1 MEHLRKVIHGSGLR
15 VVGMALT
22 IVTGFLLMPFL
33 VHRLGDRTYGYWA
46 LVGAILGYYGVLD
59 FGIVTAVE
67 WHVAKAIGEKDATA
81 ANRALSTSFFVF
93 AALGSIILLVT
104 IVLAALAHLFIAVP
118 SDAALFRK
126 VILITGLGFA
136 IGFPG
141 RAFLGALSAHLRW
154 DLISITNQSAL
165 LLRTGLIV
173 AVIEAGGGLVA
184 LATVSVLTDIL
195 VFLAFYAALRRIQDQ
210 FELSFSLASVKTLKG
225 LLPYSLFTFIIKMND
240 QLRLYI
246 DPVVVTA
253 FVGVGAV
260 THYAIGQ
267 RLSLAFRDSMIALLG
282 MLAPWFGRLF
292 GSKDYGAIKKVLEFG
307 TRVSVSVATAITC
320 LLLLYGRQ
328 FIEDWMGKSYLD
340 AYWVL
345 FFLVSAAFFE
355 VSQFPSMS
363 YLYGVSRH
371 RFLAYITLV
380 EAALNVA
387 LSLYLVRIIGIA
399 GVALGTTIPCL
410 AIRLFV
416 QPVYVCRHVGI
427 SLMHYYLALFGRAF
441 FATALGVLLPWALV
455 FRWIRHP
462 KLPLLFA
469 MIACQCVIAILTA
482 CALALRKEERATL
495 FEMLQVTWKKP
506 GPGVA
511 TTVALSEIHS

>member
-1 MEHLRKVIHGSGLR
+1 
-15 VVGMALT
+15 MALT
-22 IVTGFLLMPFL
+22 IVIGFLLMPFL
-33 VHRLGDRTYGYWA
+33 VHHLGDRTYGYWA
-46 LVGAILGYYGVLD
+46 LVGAILGYYGILD
-59 FGIVTAVE
+59 FGVVTAVE

-81 ANRALSTSFFVF
+81 ANRAVSTSFYVF
-93 AALGSIILLVT
+93 AALGSVILLVT
-104 IVLAALAHLFIAVP
+104 IVLAALAHRFIAVP
-118 SDAALFRK
+118 ADATLFRK

-136 IGFPG
+136 VGFPG
-141 RAFLGALSAHLRW
+141 RAFLGGLSAHLRW

-173 AVIEAGGGLVA
+173 AVIKAGGGLVA
-184 LATVSVLTDIL
+184 LATVSVVTDVL
-195 VFLAFYAALRRIQDQ
+195 VFLSFYIALRRIQQ
-210 FELSFSLASVKTLKG
+210 HFKLSFALASISTLKG

-292 GSKDYGAIKKVLEFG
+292 GSRDYGAMRKVLEFG

-328 FIEDWMGKSYLD
+328 FIVNWMGKNYLD

-363 YLYGVSRH
+363 YLYGISQH
-371 RFLAYITLV
+371 RFLAYITLI
-380 EAALNVA
+380 EAGLNVA

-399 GVALGTTIPCL
+399 GVALGTTIPCF

-416 QPVYVCRHVGI
+416 QPVYVCRYVGI
-427 SLMHYYLALFGRAF
+427 SLRHYYVALFGRAM
-441 FATALGVLLPWALV
+441 FATALGVLLPWALF
-455 FRWIRHP
+455 FRWISQP
-462 KLPLLFA
+462 KMPVLFA
-469 MIACQCVIAILTA
+469 IIACQCLIAILAA
-482 CALALRKEERATL
+482 CALALGKEGRATL
-495 FEMLQVTWKKP
+495 FEAIQKTWKRP
-506 GPGVA
+506 ETVTTA
-511 TTVALSEIHS
+511 TVALGDIRS

>member
-1 MEHLRKVIHGSGLR
+1 MVLT
-15 VVGMALT
+15 VV
-22 IVTGFLLMPFL
+22 VGFLLMPFL
-33 VHRLGDRTYGYWA
+33 VHHLGDRIYGYWA
-46 LVGAILGYYGVLD
+46 LVGAILGYYGILD

-67 WHVAKAIGEKDATA
+67 WHVAKAIGEKDTTA
-81 ANRALSTSFFVF
+81 ANRAVSTSFFGF
-93 AALGSIILLVT
+93 AALGGVVLLVT
-104 IVLAALAHLFIAVP
+104 AVLAGFAHHFIAIP
-118 SDAALFRK
+118 ADAALFRT

-154 DLISITNQSAL
+154 DLISITNQMAL
-165 LLRTGLIV
+165 LLRAALIV
-173 AVIEAGGGLVA
+173 AVIKAGAGLIA
-184 LATVSVLTDIL
+184 LATVSVITD
-195 VFLAFYAALRRIQDQ
+195 VLAFLTFYFALRRVHDG
-210 FELSFSLASVKTLKG
+210 FRLSLALASLPTLKS

-246 DPVVVTA
+246 DPIVVTA
-253 FVGVGAV
+253 FVGIGAV

-292 GSKDYGAIKKVLEFG
+292 GTRDYGAIRKVLEFG
-307 TRVSVSVATAITC
+307 TRISVSVATTITC

-328 FIEDWMGKSYLD
+328 FIAAWMGKDYLD

-355 VSQFPSMS
+355 VAQFPSMS

-371 RFLAYITLV
+371 RFLAYLTLV

-387 LSLYLVRIIGIA
+387 LSLHLVRVIGIA

-410 AIRLFV
+410 LLRLFI
-416 QPVYVCRHVGI
+416 QPVYVCRHAGI
-427 SLMHYYLALFGRAF
+427 SLRHYYFGLFGRAVI
-441 FATALGVLLPWALV
+441 ATLAGVLLPWALL
-455 FRWIRHP
+455 FRWIHAPR
-462 KLPLLFA
+462 LPGLLVLLA
-469 MIACQCVIAILTA
+469 AQGLIALLVS
-482 CALALRKEERATL
+482 CALAFGKQERASL
-495 FEMLQVTWKKP
+495 FRSLQGIWNKP
-506 GPGVA
+506 VA
-511 TTVALSEIHS
+511 VVARAVPVAEIRS

>member
-1 MEHLRKVIHGSGLR
+1 MENLWKVIHGSGLR

-22 IVTGFLLMPFL
+22 IVIGFLLMPFL
-33 VHRLGDRTYGYWA
+33 VHHLGDRYYGYWA
-46 LVGAILGYYGVLD
+46 LVGAILGYYGILD

-81 ANRALSTSFFVF
+81 ANRAISTSFYVF
-93 AALGSIILLVT
+93 AALGGVVLLVT
-104 IVLAALAHLFIAVP
+104 IVLAGLAHLFISVP
-118 SDAALFRK
+118 SDATLFRK

-173 AVIEAGGGLVA
+173 TVIKAGGGLVA
-184 LATVSVLTDIL
+184 LATVSVLTDVL
-195 VFLAFYAALRRIQDQ
+195 VFLSFYLALRRIQGQ
-210 FELSFSLASVKTLKG
+210 FKLSFALASVATLKG
-225 LLPYSLFTFIIKMND
+225 LLPYSVFTFIIKMND

-246 DPVVVTA
+246 DPVVVTT
-253 FVGVGAV
+253 FVGIGAV

-292 GSKDYGAIKKVLEFG
+292 GSKDYVAIRRVLEFG
-307 TRVSVSVATAITC
+307 TRVSVSVATAMTC

-328 FIEDWMGKSYLD
+328 FIEAWMGKNYFD

-380 EAALNVA
+380 EAGLNVA
-387 LSLYLVRIIGIA
+387 LSLYLVRIMGIA

-416 QPVYVCRHVGI
+416 QPAYVCRHAGI
-427 SLMHYYLALFGRAF
+427 SVRHYYVALFGRAM
-441 FATALGVLLPWALV
+441 FATALGVLLPWALL
-455 FRWIRHP
+455 FRWISQP
-462 KLPLLFA
+462 KMPVLLA
-469 MIACQCVIAILTA
+469 VIACQCLIAISA
-482 CALALRKEERATL
+482 AYALALGKEERATFSTAL
-495 FEMLQVTWKKP
+495 RRTWVRQVP
-506 GPGVA
+506 APA
-511 TTVALSEIHS
+511 TVPVGEIQS

>member
-1 MEHLRKVIHGSGLR
+1 M
-15 VVGMALT
+15 
-22 IVTGFLLMPFL
+22 
-33 VHRLGDRTYGYWA
+33 
-46 LVGAILGYYGVLD
+46 
-59 FGIVTAVE
+59 
-67 WHVAKAIGEKDATA
+67 
-81 ANRALSTSFFVF
+81 
-93 AALGSIILLVT
+93 
-104 IVLAALAHLFIAVP
+104 
-118 SDAALFRK
+118 
-126 VILITGLGFA
+126 
-136 IGFPG
+136 
-141 RAFLGALSAHLRW
+141 
-154 DLISITNQSAL
+154 
-165 LLRTGLIV
+165 
-173 AVIEAGGGLVA
+173 AGGGLVA
-184 LATVSVLTDIL
+184 LATISVVTDIL
-195 VFLAFYAALRRIQDQ
+195 VFFSFYIALRRIQDQ
-210 FELSFSLASVKTLKG
+210 FKLSFALASRPTLKG

-292 GSKDYGAIKKVLEFG
+292 GSRDYGAIRKVLEFG
-307 TRVSVSVATAITC
+307 TRVSVSVATAVTC

-328 FIEDWMGKSYLD
+328 FIEAWMGKNYLD

-380 EAALNVA
+380 EAGLNVA

-399 GVALGTTIPCL
+399 GVALGTTIPCF

-416 QPVYVCRHVGI
+416 QPVYVCRQVGI
-427 SLMHYYLALFGRAF
+427 SLRHYYVALFGRAML
-441 FATALGVLLPWALV
+441 ATAFGVLLPWALL
-455 FRWIRHP
+455 FRWISQP
-462 KLPLLFA
+462 KLSVLLTI
-469 MIACQCVIAILTA
+469 IACQCLIAISMA
-482 CALALRKEERATL
+482 YALALGKEERTTL
-495 FEMLQVTWKKP
+495 SDALRRTWKKQVP
-506 GPGVA
+506 VA
-511 TTVALSEIHS
+511 AVAAVSENSFVTSTPAPARGANR

>member
-1 MEHLRKVIHGSGLR
+1 
-15 VVGMALT
+15 MALT

-33 VHRLGDRTYGYWA
+33 VHHLGDRTYGYWA

-67 WHVAKAIGEKDATA
+67 WHVAKAIGEKDSTA

-93 AALGSIILLVT
+93 AALGSVILLVT

-118 SDAALFRK
+118 SDATLFRK

-173 AVIEAGGGLVA
+173 AVIEAGGSLVA

-195 VFLAFYAALRRIQDQ
+195 VFLAFYISLRRIQDQ
-210 FELSFSLASVKTLKG
+210 FELSFSLASVRTLKG

-292 GSKDYGAIKKVLEFG
+292 GSKDYGAIKKVFEFG

-328 FIEDWMGKSYLD
+328 FIANWMGKSYLD

-371 RFLAYITLV
+371 RFLAYISLV
-380 EAALNVA
+380 EAGLNVA

-399 GVALGTTIPCL
+399 GVALGTTIPCF

-427 SLMHYYLALFGRAF
+427 SLRHYYFALLGRAF
-441 FATALGVLLPWALV
+441 LGTALGVLLPWALV
-455 FRWIRHP
+455 FRWISHP
-462 KLPLLFA
+462 KMPLLLA
-469 MIACQCVIAILTA
+469 MIACQCLIAILA
-482 CALALRKEERATL
+482 AYAFALGKEERATV
-495 FEMLQVTWKKP
+495 FDTLQMTWKKA
-506 GPGVA
+506 GPAVA
-511 TTVALSEIHS
+511 TTVALNEIHS